1 MMGVNDK
8 IRTRISVE
16 IQDARH
22 EAFKSTQNVVTW
34 MTRSEVLA
42 ALHREVLQLNIL
54 IVKRFGK

>member
-8 IRTRISVE
+8 IRTRISIE

-22 EAFKSTQNVVTW
+22 GAYKGTQNVVIW
-34 MTRSEVLA
+34 QTRSEVLA